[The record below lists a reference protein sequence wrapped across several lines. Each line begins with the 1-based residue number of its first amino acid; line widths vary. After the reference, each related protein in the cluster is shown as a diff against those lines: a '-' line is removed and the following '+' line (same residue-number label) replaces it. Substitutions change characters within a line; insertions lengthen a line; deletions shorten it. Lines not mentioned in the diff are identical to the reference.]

1 MARSLTNSFARLL
14 DWFRGRTPPTPSGD
28 LPQEPTVVA
37 AAPLGLEERRA
48 HPRFDLGVPVAVKT
62 PRGGPP
68 LRAFV
73 ADISPAGC
81 LISTEQ
87 LVPLETEVSLAFR
100 LSPHGL
106 CGASGR
112 VVRVTAQGTQ
122 NPGFG
127 VQFTQ
132 TNVAL
137 EEFLARLRDAPAER
151 RKAVV
156 RDLIAITIEVRTR

>member
-1 MARSLTNSFARLL
+1 MNPLARLL
-14 DWFRGRTPPTPSGD
+14 GWFRGRKAVPEAVPRET
-28 LPQEPTVVA
+28 TVVA
-37 AAPLGLEERRA
+37 VAPPERLEERRA

-68 LRAFV
+68 IRAFV

-81 LISTEQ
+81 LIATEQ
-87 LVPLETEVSLAFR
+87 VVPLETEVTLAFR
-100 LSPHGL
+100 LAPHGL

-112 VVRVTAQGTQ
+112 VVRVTERGKED
-122 NPGFG
+122 PGFG

>member
-1 MARSLTNSFARLL
+1 MLRSLTNALARLF
-14 DWFRGRTPPTPSGD
+14 DRFRGKKEPPDD
-28 LPQEPTVVA
+28 LPQEPTMVSA
-37 AAPLGLEERRA
+37 LPAGRLHERRA

-68 LRAFV
+68 IRAFV

-87 LVPLETEVSLAFR
+87 VVPLETEVTLAFR

-112 VVRVTAQGTQ
+112 VVRATAPGTEE
-122 NPGFG
+122 PGFG